1 MPSMD
6 VVETTDK
13 VCYHF
18 DLPGISDKEQI
29 NLSIDT
35 NLLRVNCEK
44 PQICCVAHT
53 AEERL
58 TLTYHRH
65 ERSWGKY
72 ERYIFECVDVSS
84 TEYHLRL
91 VVYMHLRDLDERVK
105 YRSIQMNPIYQF
117 KYRLHD
123 CSFFRYFKTRLKT
136 Y

>member
-1 MPSMD
+1 MD

-35 NLLRVNCEK
+35 NLLRINCEK

-53 AEERL
+53 ADERL

-72 ERYIFECVDVSS
+72 ERYISESKWVDVSIIK
-84 TEYHLRL
+84 YHLQ
-91 VVYMHLRDLDERVK
+91 VAVYEK
-105 YRSIQMNPIYQF
+105 KKIFTIF
-117 KYRLHD
+117 
-123 CSFFRYFKTRLKT
+123 TRASRTKVHR
-136 Y
+136 